1 MNNALTLLVQ
11 LLDKQL
17 PTPESVFQVGD
28 FLCLCRV
35 KGHSSSTQP
44 PNVSEF
50 KTSKFLAAI
59 KQLQS
64 VYHDTKPEWL
74 EKIGL
79 GIVCVCR
86 DGIAEKSLV
95 GYYWGKMSAYHY
107 HYTCSFYA
115 LSQIL
120 ESHNLSGVR
129 RKLER
134 PLLMRSTICCLKFLL
149 VVLVVTTFC
158 AKPPLPPLPQLH
170 HHHHYLKHFPFS
182 FCRTIDAQDEYNFVS
197 RMYVTVFLPL
207 ISAARSLTSPQK
219 SFVQSQ

>member
-1 MNNALTLLVQ
+1 MARENWRWNR
-11 LLDKQL
+11 
-17 PTPESVFQVGD
+17 
-28 FLCLCRV
+28 LCLQGWDCRKIACRV
-35 KGHSSSTQP
+35 LLGG
-44 PNVSEF
+44 NVR
-50 KTSKFLAAI
+50 I
-59 KQLQS
+59 P
-64 VYHDTKPEWL
+64 HD
-74 EKIGL
+74 
-79 GIVCVCR
+79 
-86 DGIAEKSLV
+86 
-95 GYYWGKMSAYHY
+95 
-107 HYTCSFYA
+107 TCSFYA

-120 ESHNLSGVR
+120 ESHNRSGVR

-134 PLLMRSTICCLKFLL
+134 PLLMRSTICFLKFLL

-207 ISAARSLTSPQK
+207 ISATRSLTSPQK